1 MRGFERQRGE
11 SSRAYEAFKC
21 YRDLGPNRSI
31 DRAYEC
37 YSGRQ
42 LGGKR
47 APGRFQAWSRDF
59 DWFDRAR
66 EADQRDDEIR
76 REAIELHQLNLHADQ
91 ARRIEDLREQNLTNE
106 ETAAKLE
113 AEYLKRIGELLET
126 LPLVAETIVE
136 RNDDGVPVTYR
147 MQPATKNAVADAS
160 KLHAMATRSETPRV
174 DVREYDLST
183 ATTEQL
189 ERIAAGEDP
198 AKVLGDD
205 HR

>member
-1 MRGFERQRGE
+1 MRGFERQSGE

-76 REAIELHQLNLHADQ
+76 REAVELRQLSLHADQ
-91 ARRIEDLREQNLTNE
+91 VRRIEDLREQNLTNE

-113 AEYLKRIGELLET
+113 AEYLEMIGELLET
-126 LPLVAETIVE
+126 LPLVAETVVQEENGI
-136 RNDDGVPVTYR
+136 PVTYK
-147 MQPATKNAVADAS
+147 MEPATKNAVADAE
-160 KLHAMATRSETPRV
+160 KLHKMATRSVPAKV
-174 DVREYDLST
+174 DVRAYDLST